1 MNESGW
7 ISNSAAEKAEKQY
20 LVLIQNKDFI
30 KAAGKFDIIKDRVD
44 DFWMKIL
51 DSASTLD
58 LENIVRIVMILSHGN
73 ARVESGFSIN
83 DDMLLP
89 NMLSESI
96 IAQRIMYEDVSKA
109 GGAADVDITK
119 EMMRKV

>member
-1 MNESGW
+1 
-7 ISNSAAEKAEKQY
+7 
-20 LVLIQNKDFI
+20 
-30 KAAGKFDIIKDRVD
+30 
-44 DFWMKIL
+44 MKIL
-51 DSASTLD
+51 VSASTLD
-58 LENIVRIVMILSHGN
+58 LENIVGIVMILSHGN

-96 IAQRIMYEDVSKA
+96 IAQRIVYEAVSKA

-119 EMMRKV
+119 EMRKV